1 MQKKTASNLPMDVKT
16 SKFDKNTTYETPTQS
31 VDNTELEN
39 QHGLNIKAHHEE
51 YVGKNQAQVS
61 SHTPLY

>member
-1 MQKKTASNLPMDVKT
+1 MDVKT
-16 SKFDKNTTYETPTQS
+16 SKFDKNTTYETPTRR
-31 VDNTELEN
+31 VELVELEN